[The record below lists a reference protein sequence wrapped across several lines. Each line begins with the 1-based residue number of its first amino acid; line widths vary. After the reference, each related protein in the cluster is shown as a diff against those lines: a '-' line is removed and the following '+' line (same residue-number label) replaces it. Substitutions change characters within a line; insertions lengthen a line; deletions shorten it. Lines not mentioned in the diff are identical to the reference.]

1 MSVLKIKDENGQWIE
16 ITTIVGEQGQQG
28 PAGADGHTPV
38 KGVDYF
44 TENDKNELINEI
56 REDLSTPTASEI
68 IYNGVMTGFNNVQD
82 AIDHIHDYAI
92 DEIYLA
98 NMGYQTEAQVNE
110 LISAALGNIGVAE
123 AGAY

>member
-1 MSVLKIKDENGQWIE
+1 MSVLRIKDENGQWIE

-56 REDLSTPTASEI
+56 KEDLSTPTASEI
-68 IYNGVMTGFNNVQD
+68 IYDGAMTGFNNVQD
-82 AIDHIHDYAI
+82 AIDHIHGYAI
-92 DEIYLA
+92 DESYLM
-98 NMGYQTEAQVNE
+98 NLGYQTEQDVNN
-110 LISAALGNIGVAE
+110 LISEALGNIGVAE